1 MMEQAQ
7 AGHGH
12 GDIVFIARFDDIVV
26 ADRAAG
32 LGDVVDA
39 AAMGPFNV
47 VAKGEEGIA
56 AQGYAVELGDPG
68 FLFFPCE
75 RFRFFR
81 EQVLPDAVGQDV
93 FVVIG
98 DVDVDG
104 VVTVRTADIVAER
117 QVQDF
122 RVLAEPPDI
131 GLVAGQARAVDAGLL
146 ASTDADVMPSLT

>member
-26 ADRAAG
+26 ADGAAG

-56 AQGYAVELGDPG
+56 AQLRRG
-68 FLFFPCE
+68 
-75 RFRFFR
+75 
-81 EQVLPDAVGQDV
+81 
-93 FVVIG
+93 
-98 DVDVDG
+98 
-104 VVTVRTADIVAER
+104 
-117 QVQDF
+117 
-122 RVLAEPPDI
+122 
-131 GLVAGQARAVDAGLL
+131 AGQSRLSFLPV
-146 ASTDADVMPSLT
+146 

>member
-26 ADRAAG
+26 ADGAAG

-56 AQGYAVELGDPG
+56 AQATPWSWAIQAFFSSCVSGSG
-68 FLFFPCE
+68 FSVNRSC
-75 RFRFFR
+75 
-81 EQVLPDAVGQDV
+81 Q
-93 FVVIG
+93 
-98 DVDVDG
+98 
-104 VVTVRTADIVAER
+104 
-117 QVQDF
+117 
-122 RVLAEPPDI
+122 
-131 GLVAGQARAVDAGLL
+131 
-146 ASTDADVMPSLT
+146 MPSARTSS